1 MGPPGGGGYGPPPG
15 AGGYG
20 PPPGGGGYGPP
31 PGPPGG
37 GYGPP
42 PGGGYGPPPGGG
54 YGPPPM
60 GGPPMGGSPFGGPPM
75 GGMMPPKKSGGPS
88 VAIIALIGLVVLGV
102 LGLGSCMVC
111 LYVAKPDKPVS
122 GPVANNNDTPPPPP
136 PPPSVPEG
144 TWITSDSPYVK
155 FLSPPGWTKNIK
167 GDWGVFTSPD
177 QQAVFAFT
185 TFNRPGQSTQKLGA
199 AAGVM
204 GLGEVYWTGSGY
216 TNVGKEAF
224 SAHYGEG
231 QCNFH
236 GPNGYI
242 WYATVDP
249 GGADQI
255 LLIYTVSTAGNQTH
269 KDAVL
274 TAIKSLQRR

>member
-1 MGPPGGGGYGPPPG
+1 MGPGGYAPP
-15 AGGYG
+15 
-20 PPPGGGGYGPP
+20 PPPGGGGYGP
-31 PGPPGG
+31 PPGG

-54 YGPPPM
+54 YGPPPGM
-60 GGPPMGGSPFGGPPM
+60 GPPMGGSPFGGPPM
-75 GGMMPPKKSGGPS
+75 GGGMMPPKKKDGPS
-88 VAIIALIGLVVLGV
+88 VAIIALIALVVLGV
-102 LGLGSCMVC
+102 FGLGSCMVC
-111 LYVAKPDKPVS
+111 LYVAKPDKPQ
-122 GPVANNNDTPPPPP
+122 PVASNYEPPTPPPVPTP
-136 PPPSVPEG
+136 KEPEG
-144 TWITSDSPYVK
+144 TWITSDAPFVK

-167 GDWGVFTSPD
+167 GSWGVFTSPD
-177 QQAVFAFT
+177 SQAVFAFT
-185 TFNRPGQSTQKLGA
+185 SFNRPGQSTEKLGA
-199 AAGVM
+199 AANVM

-216 TNVGKEAF
+216 TNVGKESFA
-224 SAHYGEG
+224 AHYGEG

-255 LLIYTVSTAGNQTH
+255 LLIYTVSTAGGQSH

-274 TAIKSLQRR
+274 TSIKSLQRR